1 MEFDIEKRFYPEEYQ
16 SSEEYRL
23 SAYNSQYNQFLDYH
37 SINKNKNH
45 SLDTLNNEYDEYQ
58 DSFKPFTSAQVSSNK
73 EDFFANR
80 SSENMD
86 KRIAFTNTRDSDLK
100 IKVSKTKIF
109 AIIVALI
116 LILNIMIPAIP
127 VIANSSYVLTF
138 SVADGTEQNI
148 Q

>member
-1 MEFDIEKRFYPEEYQ
+1 MK
-16 SSEEYRL
+16 
-23 SAYNSQYNQFLDYH
+23 
-37 SINKNKNH
+37 
-45 SLDTLNNEYDEYQ
+45 
-58 DSFKPFTSAQVSSNK
+58 
-73 EDFFANR
+73 
-80 SSENMD
+80 
-86 KRIAFTNTRDSDLK
+86 
-100 IKVSKTKIF
+100 KTKIF